1 MIRCGRHPSPAIGAA
16 GEPAPGLH
24 AHEPIQLVILV
35 VVQLRLVQLAD
46 VHRNRT
52 DVPIIQRTTG
62 CADVGT
68 MTREGIARG
77 VDGQI
82 ISGEIVQLKAIGVT
96 GRDGAAAVLE
106 KHRSSNYQCPKA
118 ILKR

>member
-46 VHRNRT
+46 VHRHRT
-52 DVPIIQRTTG
+52 DVTIIQRTIS

-68 MTREGIARG
+68 VSREGVARG

-82 ISGEIVQLKAIGVT
+82 IPSEIVQLVAIGIP
-96 GRDGAAAVLE
+96 G
-106 KHRSSNYQCPKA
+106 
-118 ILKR
+118 